1 MQNVSNKILARIYSR
16 GRGWAFSKIDFIPPF
31 SAIEVRKAL
40 SDLSKK
46 GTIRRVSQGIYH
58 YPRYSEILQ
67 QDLSPDMEQV
77 AYAYARKFNWRIQPS
92 GNTALNYLGL
102 STQVSARHLYISD
115 GPSRTYKIGNQSLE
129 FKHMAMRET
138 GLKLRESRLLVQA
151 LKALGKEHI
160 TTDIIKKI
168 SNTMGNVPSDK
179 ILRDTQRVSVWIY
192 EAIEEILKLYF
203 FRFFKP

>member
-1 MQNVSNKILARIYSR
+1 MQTVSEKILARIYSR
-16 GRGWAFSKIDFIPPF
+16 GMGWVFSKIDFIPPF
-31 SAIEVRKAL
+31 SAVEVRKAL

-67 QDLSPDMEQV
+67 QYLSPDIEQV

-115 GPSRTYKIGNQSLE
+115 GPSRTYEIGNQSLE
-129 FKHMAMRET
+129 FKHMAMKES
-138 GLKLRESRLLVQA
+138 GLQYRESRLLVQA

-160 TTDIIKKI
+160 TPDIIKKI
-168 SNTMGNVPSDK
+168 SDTMGNVSSDK
-179 ILRDTQRVSVWIY
+179 ILRDSQRVSVWIY
-192 EAIEEILKLYF
+192 EAIKEILKGSQNG
-203 FRFFKP
+203 